1 MRIGVAIIGALLV
14 LAGCGVEPQAQPE
27 PLAVP
32 APPATEPS
40 GELGRD
46 GPLVT
51 VFFIRGTELAPVAR
65 PAAGL
70 DAAAAMDQ
78 LTIGPTR
85 PEVLA
90 GLRTALAPQSLTVDA
105 GLPGGLTAVSV
116 TRDFTAVTGGNQLL
130 AVAQVVW
137 TLTELPGTTEVRFLA
152 DGVPVEVP
160 TDEGLTDQ
168 PVDRADYVSVA
179 PPAST
184 PPAGEGAAQTG
195 NSTPTPTG

>member
-1 MRIGVAIIGALLV
+1 MRTGLAILSALIV
-14 LAGCGVEPQAQPE
+14 LAGCGVEPEAQPE
-27 PLAVP
+27 PLGVP
-32 APPATEPS
+32 APSAAEPS
-40 GELGRD
+40 GERGPD

-51 VFFIRGTELAPVAR
+51 VFFVRGTELAPVAR
-65 PAAGL
+65 PAASP
-70 DAAAAMDQ
+70 DAGAAMDQ
-78 LTIGPTR
+78 LTTGPTR

-90 GLRTALAPQSLTVDA
+90 GLRTALAPQTLTVDE
-105 GLPGGLTAVSV
+105 GRPGGLTAVSV

-168 PVDRADYVSVA
+168 PVDRADYLSVA